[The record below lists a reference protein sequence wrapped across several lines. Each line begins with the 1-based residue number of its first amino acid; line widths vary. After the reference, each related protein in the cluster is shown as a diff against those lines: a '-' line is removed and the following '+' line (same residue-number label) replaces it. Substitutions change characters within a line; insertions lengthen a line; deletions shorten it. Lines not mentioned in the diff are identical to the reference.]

1 MSIRMNTF
9 RRLVALALPCWF
21 AAGPLTSV
29 VQSIAACR
37 HHAAMHHRMHHDAP
51 CWCDEMTGG
60 SSTVVP
66 PATAL
71 PPAPVA
77 ALAAP
82 ASTVLRVTPA
92 TVPLPASPA
101 FAPSPPPPNELA

>member
-1 MSIRMNTF
+1 MSIRMNVF

-29 VQSIAACR
+29 VQSTAACR
-37 HHAAMHHRMHHDAP
+37 QHTAMHHRMHHDAP

-66 PATAL
+66 T
-71 PPAPVA
+71 
-77 ALAAP
+77 AP
-82 ASTVLRVTPA
+82 AVPPEPVVLNIPASSLIRVTPRA
-92 TVPLPASPA
+92 LPRPTSPD
-101 FAPSPPPPNELA
+101 FAPSPPPPNGLLV